1 MNSTF
6 INNTADGGAIYNE
19 GNCSV
24 IYSTFINN
32 TDDKERVNITCNKTL
47 NVEIIDRNVSGNI
60 TFQINNKTYSNELK
74 NNRTTINLDNVESG
88 KEYDLILT
96 FVTDNNDNIIN
107 NTYII
112 YDKLC
117 GDTSVQPNDTL
128 KGIIISAPDVVKYYN
143 GTEKLKVTLK
153 DKDNKTMANEEINIA
168 VNYQTYTKTTDSN
181 GEVLMDIN
189 FDAGVYNAIITY
201 TCSSS
206 VTPSMIVK
214 IIVKP
219 LTTELK
225 LSYVKNNRKSVTLT
239 ADVNPST
246 ATGNLVFN
254 VNGRKYNAVI
264 NNSKASYVL
273 SNLDI
278 GSYNIYSLYNGDA
291 NHENSTSNSISFT
304 IDENGIDISA
314 PSITKYYK
322 GTERFKVQI
331 TDEKGNALN
340 NTAVTITINGVS
352 YDRKTNEFGN
362 TPLGLGLDS
371 GVYDVI
377 INCSDYSVGSTV
389 TIKPTVVANDFTKI
403 FKNGTQY
410 LATFTDSL
418 GNLLKEGNAIFNING
433 VNYTRKINDSGIS
446 KLNINLLPGEYIITA
461 TNPVTEENHGSII
474 TVLSCIDENYNITKY
489 YKNATQYSVRVL
501 DANGNPVG
509 KGAVV
514 QFNING
520 VLYNRT
526 TNASG
531 HAKLNINLPAEKYII
546 SATYNGLT
554 VSNIITVLSTL
565 IANDMNMKYRDG
577 SKFEVK
583 LVDKQGN
590 KIANQNVT
598 FNINGVFYNRT
609 TNDEGFARL
618 NINLPEGEY
627 IISST
632 YEDAVTSNTIK
643 IYP

>member
-1 MNSTF
+1 MGGAIFNHAGNCYVVNCSF
-6 INNTADGGAIYNE
+6 VNNTAKEDGDAIFDDYGNYAVNCSFVNNTAKCGGAIYSE
-19 GNCSV
+19 GFNCSV
-24 IYSTFINN
+24 LNCSFVNNIAEYGSAIYHTYYSMYIPISGDYDYYYGNLSISNSLFENNKNANYGIYLNQTTASFNNN
-32 TDDKERVNITCNKTL
+32 TLIDDIIYNNGTIESPTTIVVLGNKTI
-47 NVEIIDRNVSGNI
+47 NSTKNKITINATIYDDNGNI
-60 TFQINNKTYSNELK
+60 IVCDDFNFTI
-74 NNRTTINLDNVESG
+74 NNRTIKATLENDTFKANAVLEEGINVIGAVAVNGTLSNYTVKTGIVNVGEVS
-88 KEYDLILT
+88 I
-96 FVTDNNDNIIN
+96 IIN
-107 NTYII
+107 
-112 YDKLC
+112 
-117 GDTSVQPNDTL
+117 
-128 KGIIISAPDVVKYYN
+128 APD
-143 GTEKLKVTLK
+143 
-153 DKDNKTMANEEINIA
+153 
-168 VNYQTYTKTTDSN
+168 
-181 GEVLMDIN
+181 
-189 FDAGVYNAIITY
+189 
-201 TCSSS
+201 
-206 VTPSMIVK
+206 
-214 IIVKP
+214 
-219 LTTELK
+219 
-225 LSYVKNNRKSVTLT
+225 
-239 ADVNPST
+239 
-246 ATGNLVFN
+246 
-254 VNGRKYNAVI
+254 
-264 NNSKASYVL
+264 
-273 SNLDI
+273 
-278 GSYNIYSLYNGDA
+278 
-291 NHENSTSNSISFT
+291 
-304 IDENGIDISA
+304 
-314 PSITKYYK
+314 ITKYYK
-322 GTERFKVQI
+322 GTERFKVQV
-331 TDEKGNALN
+331 TDKNGNALN

-531 HAKLNINLPAEKYII
+531 YAKLNINLPAGEYII

-554 VSNIITVLSTL
+554 VSNAIIVLSTL
-565 IANDMNMKYRDG
+565 IGNNMIMNYLDG

-583 LVDKQGN
+583 LVDKEGN
-590 KIANQNVT
+590 IISGQSVN
-598 FNINGVFYNRT
+598 FNINGMFYDRT
-609 TNDEGFARL
+609 TDANGYARL

-627 IISST
+627 IITST

-643 IYP
+643 IYSQNYHGKK